1 MIKVFLIVFL
11 LLFSQVALCGLT
23 SNQTTVIGNAMG
35 SYYGT
40 NSLSDLIKWAIAIIY
55 LLWMAWMGLSSF
67 SSWADGESSIADLS
81 YSVVV
86 AAAITMLVVWVIT

>member
-1 MIKVFLIVFL
+1 MRNVFHIIFL
-11 LLFSQVALCGLT
+11 LLFSQMAFATLT
-23 SNQTTVIGNAMG
+23 SDQTTVIGNAMG
-35 SYYGT
+35 PHYGT
-40 NSLSDLIKWAIAIIY
+40 NSLADLIKWAIAIIY

-67 SSWADGESSIADLS
+67 SSWADGDSSIADLS